1 MIGLNNVFMVA
12 TNGFRSLE
20 ERTQVEIIKRALDK
34 ITPKT
39 DMVVFRKFL
48 SGDKEHYEDEDR
60 TFVMALPD
68 GCEKK
73 VYVKLDDFKGNE
85 ERSFGFRWVI
95 TFMLADEY

>member
-1 MIGLNNVFMVA
+1 
-12 TNGFRSLE
+12 
-20 ERTQVEIIKRALDK
+20 
-34 ITPKT
+34 
-39 DMVVFRKFL
+39 L

-85 ERSFGFRWVI
+85 EHSFGFRWVI
-95 TFMLADEY
+95 TFMLADDY